1 MFPVLIHVLSFWI
14 KMQTTELVPY
24 NDVIQKFVSLSFI
37 LQQMFQADPDVSYL
51 LFVNSTLWHPY
62 SRKLLTPQNLCD
74 DVIHTFHIEAKVFT
88 DTLKRYM
95 TITLHHLIHFRT
107 CVWVHNMGWT
117 SGACHILSLAPTLF
131 ERLAPVKHCC
141 MLHSHCCIHVSYE
154 NKCLLVLYLLHTE
167 TG

>member
-1 MFPVLIHVLSFWI
+1 
-14 KMQTTELVPY
+14 MQTTELVPY